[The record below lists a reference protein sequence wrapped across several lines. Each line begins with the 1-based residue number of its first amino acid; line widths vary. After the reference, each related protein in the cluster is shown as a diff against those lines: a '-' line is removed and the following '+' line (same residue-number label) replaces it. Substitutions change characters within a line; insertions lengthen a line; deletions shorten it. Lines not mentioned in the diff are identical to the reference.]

1 MIIDANTMC
10 DIENLKLIEEDGKYF
25 LNISILIDS
34 RFETGRYQCMAKLP
48 ITPSKFS
55 ISEDIYIGKTIN
67 LGFGELP
74 CVGGILYETINKK
87 EQTMTLSEIEKK
99 LGYKIKL
106 VSEKES

>member
-1 MIIDANTMC
+1 MVIDADTKCN
-10 DIENLKLIEEDGKYF
+10 IENLKLIEEDGEYF

-34 RFETGRYQCMAKLP
+34 RFETGKYKCMAKLP

-55 ISEDIYIGKTIN
+55 ISEEIYRGKTIN

-74 CVGGILYETINKK
+74 CVGGMLYETIKKK

-106 VSEKES
+106 VSEK

>member
-1 MIIDANTMC
+1 MGIDACTKCN
-10 DIENLKLIEEDGKYF
+10 IENLKLIEEDGKYF

-34 RFETGRYQCMAKLP
+34 RFETGRYKCMAQLP
-48 ITPSKFS
+48 IIPSEFS
-55 ISEDIYIGKTIN
+55 ISEERYRGKTIN

-74 CVGGILYETINKK
+74 CVGGMLYETIKKK

-106 VSEKES
+106 VSEK

>member
-1 MIIDANTMC
+1 MVIDTDTKCN
-10 DIENLKLIEEDGKYF
+10 IENLKLIEEDGEYF

-34 RFETGRYQCMAKLP
+34 RLETGRYKCMAKLP

-55 ISEDIYIGKTIN
+55 ISEEIYREKTIN

-74 CVGGILYETINKK
+74 CVGGMLYETIKKK

-106 VSEKES
+106 VSEK